1 MKLRWKCPRCE
12 RGTNAPQR
20 MRTDDVRRFCLPC
33 STATGRLVRRVCPVM
48 EGVRAER
55 DRRRRDKARAK
66 KERTREKDAQ
76 RDGARLRRVARFC
89 GPAVLSTF
97 LGISREEAG
106 AILLRFQPGSTGGF
120 NTGTMCRAL
129 KIGSGS
135 PRIVRPRPSPTFV
148 EWLRTDGRDAI
159 VATTTHY
166 HLVQGGKVV
175 QDNGGTRR
183 RGRVRFVLL
192 LRGLNR

>member
-1 MKLRWKCPRCE
+1 MNLRWKCPTCE

-33 STATGRLVRRVCPVM
+33 STTTGRLVRRVCPVL
-48 EGVRAER
+48 ESVRVER
-55 DRRRRDKARAK
+55 DRRRREKARAK
-66 KERTREKDAQ
+66 KERTRERFAQ
-76 RDGARLRRVARFC
+76 RDAARVQRVARFC

-97 LGISREEAG
+97 LGISREVA
-106 AILLRFQPGSTGGF
+106 AAMLLRHQPGSTGGF
-120 NTGTMCRAL
+120 NTSAMCRAL
-129 KIGSGS
+129 KVGSGS

-166 HLVQGGKVV
+166 HLVRDGKVIE
-175 QDNGGTRR
+175 DNGGTRR
-183 RGRVRFVLL
+183 RGRVKFVLL